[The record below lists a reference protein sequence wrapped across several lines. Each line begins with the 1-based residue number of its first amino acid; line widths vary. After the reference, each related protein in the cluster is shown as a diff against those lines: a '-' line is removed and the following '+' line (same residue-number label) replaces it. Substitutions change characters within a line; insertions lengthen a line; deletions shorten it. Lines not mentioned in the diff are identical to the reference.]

1 MREPDQ
7 QARDTEERHRHCHA
21 PGNKLRRAPRGSK
34 DSFALIP
41 AVRVA
46 GDPEATQ

>member
-1 MREPDQ
+1 LL
-7 QARDTEERHRHCHA
+7 AIGH
-21 PGNKLRRAPRGSK
+21 LRAPEDSK

-46 GDPEATQ
+46 GDPEGTP